1 MDRLYVLGLRRADGA
16 DKRVDLPLGVAFRF
30 LHQEASGNVPVRGN
44 RLDKQNYAEDK
55 THDDEGLEEEKFL
68 AFSRHG
74 SASPH
79 FYIRMGREI
88 IYKGRCEGDREAELG
103 MPQG

>member
-1 MDRLYVLGLRRADGA
+1 VELLKNPLDCLYVLGLRRANGA

-44 RLDKQNYAEDK
+44 RLGEQIDAEDK
-55 THDDEGLEEEKFL
+55 THDDEGLEEEKLF

-74 SASPH
+74 SA
-79 FYIRMGREI
+79 
-88 IYKGRCEGDREAELG
+88 
-103 MPQG
+103 